1 VSRFSL
7 IRPAYSAAFRS
18 GWIWLIQFLGNSA
31 LFVLFALWLWI
42 PDSHSWLVAASLIG
56 GAGLL
61 CGTLV
66 LHGGTLD
73 YFLDRATSGRACLG
87 SAFGRAFRHVLV
99 FALWLLV
106 AYLIWIQLDRLDS
119 FSDQVPAFLRS
130 EFPVWLRRHVTLNA
144 LEHAYAVFQF
154 ILTWI
159 LVPGSLLPPALQAAN
174 LGFRGFGKKG
184 LAAWGWTLARLEYWI
199 VLTVAALLGVWAAH
213 WDLSWKPTGPGA
225 SVNVESV
232 SVVLRLLLAYL
243 LVLASWITTCS
254 MLGACSAR
262 GADSSGKPAA

>member
-1 VSRFSL
+1 
-7 IRPAYSAAFRS
+7 
-18 GWIWLIQFLGNSA
+18 
-31 LFVLFALWLWI
+31 
-42 PDSHSWLVAASLIG
+42 
-56 GAGLL
+56 
-61 CGTLV
+61 
-66 LHGGTLD
+66 
-73 YFLDRATSGRACLG
+73 
-87 SAFGRAFRHVLV
+87 
-99 FALWLLV
+99 
-106 AYLIWIQLDRLDS
+106 
-119 FSDQVPAFLRS
+119 
-130 EFPVWLRRHVTLNA
+130 
-144 LEHAYAVFQF
+144 
-154 ILTWI
+154 
-159 LVPGSLLPPALQAAN
+159 LQAAN